1 MVPPKALMTVPRW
14 VMLMV
19 PLKAPMTA
27 RQTVFPMALQ
37 SEPESMAEVTLVVV
51 MVVATQDS
59 EVMAAAAREE
69 VAMVAMGRAAA
80 VPVLAGLAVVKMVA
94 AAREEVAMEAAE
106 RVVEAKAGDI
116 MEAVRLAVGKGVV
129 EKEAVERVQ
138 TVAWCRCRAVF
149 APA

>member
-59 EVMAAAAREE
+59 EEMAAAAREE

-106 RVVEAKAGDI
+106 RVVEAKAGDM
-116 MEAVRLAVGKGVV
+116 MEVVRLAVRKGVV
-129 EKEAVERVQ
+129 EKKAVERVQ